1 MNTTVKINI
10 AAQYP
15 LSPAP
20 KLQSPTGDI
29 AYSVARALADGIGA
43 NQADRLFSDQRTLIA
58 SANEDLDF
66 AGSALTDVYGRVF
79 TIVKLK
85 VLVIVAA
92 LANVNNVQVRRGA
105 TNGIPVF
112 SAVSAGVDLG
122 PGGIFMWASP
132 AAGVVVT
139 PATGDLVNVAN
150 SAAGTSVV
158 YDVVA
163 IGTSA

>member
-15 LSPAP
+15 LSPVL
-20 KLQSPTGDI
+20 KLQSPSGDI
-29 AYSVARALADGIGA
+29 AYSIARALADGIGV
-43 NQADRLFSDQRTLIA
+43 NQADRLFSDQRTLVA
-58 SANEDLDF
+58 STNEDLDF
-66 AGSALTDVYGRVF
+66 AGSALTDAFGRVF
-79 TIVKLK
+79 TIVKIK

-92 LANVNNVQVRRGA
+92 LANVNNVQIRRGA
-105 TNGIPVF
+105 TNGIPIF
-112 SAVSAGVDLG
+112 TAVSSGVDLG

-132 AAGVVVT
+132 SAGVVVT

-150 SAAGTSVV
+150 SGAGTSVI